1 MTRDP
6 ILSAGFSRPR
16 RWTGVMT
23 LLALGT
29 VGLAAEPPAGPV
41 ITPSKATTHFT
52 EPLDA
57 AGYVD
62 FVAAVNRE
70 LGRGVTPDE
79 NATIPLLQAMGPC
92 ERNLETVNQVL
103 RALGAKPWSPGM
115 PDFQSIGEVA
125 PSAGIPHEKLN
136 ADSNATHRGA
146 WTSAD
151 YPVIAASLAANAE
164 PLALIAAAVQRPK
177 YYRPLLPGKPDG
189 LMITVL
195 LSDVQSYRE
204 VARQLWSRALLHLG
218 EGRPLEARQDLLT
231 MHRLGRHVGS
241 GGTLIEGLVG
251 IAIDAVATSA
261 DTIWAAHPS
270 VTADHIAEYRRL
282 LTTLPPPADLVRA
295 TAVTERASCLDVV
308 QAMAR
313 GRMSVVGEDLN
324 STLGFTDANAV
335 PSGKWLDA
343 GQLTKALMVFSVDW
357 NVVMQTVNRQ
367 FDDLAHAA
375 EQPDRRQ
382 RIALLESFDQQL
394 KATQANST
402 TFKGVFT
409 NLVGGSNSRGKTF
422 GHVLA
427 GMLIP
432 AVKAAMTAQD
442 RAAARSDLRQVMLA
456 LSEHQRR
463 EGAFPATLSALTP
476 KYLDEVPRDVFSGQ
490 PFRYQTD
497 GVSYRLYSLGQNG
510 RDDDGQLNA
519 QGADDILLSYPPPS
533 QN

>member
-1 MTRDP
+1 MTRNP
-6 ILSAGFSRPR
+6 ILSACFSRPR
-16 RWTGVMT
+16 WWPGVMA

-29 VGLAAEPPAGPV
+29 VGLAAEPPAGAV

-62 FVAAVNRE
+62 FAAAVNRE
-70 LGRGVTPDE
+70 LGRGVAPEE
-79 NATIPLLQAMGPC
+79 NAAIPLLQAMGPC
-92 ERNLETVNQVL
+92 ERNLETINQVL
-103 RALGAKPWSPGM
+103 RELGAQPWSPGM

-125 PSAGIPHEKLN
+125 PSVGVPHEKLM
-136 ADSNATHRGA
+136 ADASASQHA
-146 WTSAD
+146 PWTSAD

-189 LMITVL
+189 MMISIL

-204 VARQLWSRALLHLG
+204 VARQLQSRAFLHLG

-231 MHRLGRHVGS
+231 MHRLGRHVGA

-251 IAIDAVATSA
+251 IAMDAIATST
-261 DTIWAAHPS
+261 DNVWAAHPS
-270 VTADHIAEYRRL
+270 VTADHIAEYRVL
-282 LTTLPPPADLVRA
+282 LTTLPPRADLVRA
-295 TAVTERASCLDVV
+295 TNLVERASCLDVV

-313 GRMSVVGEDLN
+313 GRLASDGNDLN
-324 STLGFTDANAV
+324 SLLGFSEADAA
-335 PSGKWLDA
+335 PTGKWLDA

-357 NVVMQTVNRQ
+357 NVVMQTINRQ
-367 FDDLAHAA
+367 FDDLVHAA

-382 RIALLESFDQQL
+382 RIALLEGFDQQL
-394 KATQANST
+394 KATQANT
-402 TFKGVFT
+402 TSFKGIFT
-409 NLVGGSNSRGKTF
+409 NIVGGSNSRGKTF

-427 GMLIP
+427 GMLVP
-432 AVKAAMTAQD
+432 AVKAAMTAHD

-463 EGAFPATLSALTP
+463 EGAFPETLSALTP

-490 PFRYQTD
+490 PLRYQTD
-497 GVSYRLYSLGQNG
+497 GVSYRVYSVGDNG
-510 RDDDGQLNA
+510 RDDGGRMSTT
-519 QGADDILLSYPPPS
+519 QGGDDILLSYPPP